1 VKGKKA
7 IKAVPKTQITF
18 PTVIISNRVFAH
30 RVATRPAIRREM
42 TCRDRPAQSRSA
54 ALMVENPRPLMIE
67 PEKLVKT
74 PLGTEDPNMATVK
87 SQLSD

>member
-1 VKGKKA
+1 
-7 IKAVPKTQITF
+7 
-18 PTVIISNRVFAH
+18 
-30 RVATRPAIRREM
+30 
-42 TCRDRPAQSRSA
+42 
-54 ALMVENPRPLMIE
+54 MVENPRPLMIE